1 VSPRSR
7 DLPWTPRRTRPRGW
21 RLPASLLVG
30 ALVCLLAPA
39 PASAADLDDALERA
53 ERQISLLEGKAAL
66 VGHEL
71 QRTTGRRTSVEV
83 FESRL
88 NDGQALMLLKD
99 YVQASLIFLELVDN
113 EANSDQPGFAD
124 ALYNLGE
131 ALFFN
136 KNFIDARHFYRR
148 VLEESRGKSYRRLAL
163 VRLMQIAL
171 RTNDFESLDG
181 YRARLISEAEG
192 TSPEGE
198 YLWGRTLMARGRL
211 DEAMRAFAAVVPG
224 QPFHLQ
230 ALYLSGVCLI
240 RQGKLESALA
250 IFDRLVQVEPRDS
263 AQRELVELG
272 HLARGRLQHDLGRP
286 LDALD
291 AYQAIE
297 HTSIYFDDALLETC
311 WTFIQLAEK
320 AENPEKR
327 NSWFLE
333 AFRAV
338 ELLELSTQDA
348 ALVPR
353 ANLMKAHLDE
363 KMGKFEEASEMFEK
377 ISSTYS
383 EVKKALDSQVSS
395 HEDPVRYFN
404 EVAGK
409 NLESFD
415 LSSYLPPLAVRW
427 MSRNDE
433 MAAALSVMRD
443 LDAGRRYV
451 QESRAL
457 LKSLDDLLASQSD
470 RVNLFTV
477 LREGAKRLFEVE
489 NARTLLERS
498 LAQMEQE
505 IIEAHVSVEERQ
517 ALTQAREARE
527 ALEAKLDGLPTTRRA
542 MESREARIRARIEA
556 LEVSVFQSGI
566 HLKGMKAQLTAM
578 EEWLRQN
585 EREFRGR
592 EEAVRD
598 FREEIRRGWAMA
610 NQLQGELDGLAA
622 QLESERTRA
631 GMDAGALAQ
640 EEALR
645 KQFDETCA
653 RERQLAEQIHG
664 RLGQEGAA
672 QIERVQAI
680 RLRTEKLRR
689 DGGQLRR
696 DLDARVD
703 IEADNLRAQADRE
716 RKNVDDYAAALDRLE
731 QESQG
736 LAGEVAFRALEEV
749 RHKFYQIVL
758 EADVGVL
765 DVAWGRKQRVTDN
778 IADLNKKQSAERKRL
793 YDEFKGV
800 LGEVE

>member
-1 VSPRSR
+1 VSPRTR
-7 DLPWTPRRTRPRGW
+7 DLPA
-21 RLPASLLVG
+21 LAPATLVCA

-39 PASAADLDDALERA
+39 LAAAADLDEALERA

-71 QRTTGRRTSVEV
+71 QRGTSRRTSVEV

-99 YVQASLIFLELVDN
+99 HVQASLIFLELVDN
-113 EANSDQPGFAD
+113 PDNVDQPGWAD

-136 KNFIDARHFYRR
+136 KNFLDARTYFRR
-148 VLEESRGKSYRRLAL
+148 VLEESSGKSYRRLAL

-171 RTNDFESLDG
+171 RTMDFESLDG
-181 YRARLISEAEG
+181 YRERLRREAEG
-192 TSPEGE
+192 ISPEGE

-211 DEAMRAFAAVVPG
+211 DEAMQAFAAVALG
-224 QPFHLQ
+224 QPFHMQ
-230 ALYLSGVCLI
+230 ALYLTGVCLI
-240 RQGKLESALA
+240 RQGKQAEALE
-250 IFDRLVQVEPRDS
+250 IYKRLVQIAPRDVT
-263 AQRELVELG
+263 QRELVELS
-272 HLARGRLQHDLGRP
+272 HLARGRLLHDLGRP
-286 LDALD
+286 IEALD
-291 AYQAIE
+291 AYQSIE

-311 WTFIQLAEK
+311 WTFVQLAEQAK
-320 AENPEKR
+320 KPRQR
-327 NSWFLE
+327 NRWLLE
-333 AFRAV
+333 AYRTV

-348 ALVPR
+348 ALLPR
-353 ANLMKAHLDE
+353 ANLMKAHLQE
-363 KMGKFEEASEMFEK
+363 KMGKFEEASEIFEK
-377 ISSTYS
+377 ISTTYA
-383 EVKKALDSQVSS
+383 EVKKALDAQVAS

-433 MAAALSVMRD
+433 MAAALGVMRD
-443 LDAGRRYV
+443 LDVGRRYV

-457 LKSLDDLLASQSD
+457 LKSLDELLANQAD

-477 LREGAKRLFEVE
+477 LREGAKRLVEVE
-489 NARTLLERS
+489 NARTLLERNLS
-498 LAQMEQE
+498 QVEQE

-517 ALTQAREARE
+517 ALREAREARE
-527 ALEAKLDGLPTTRRA
+527 ALESKLDGLPTTRKA
-542 MESREARIRARIEA
+542 MESREARIRARIEE
-556 LEVSVFQSGI
+556 LEVAVFQSGI
-566 HLKGMKAQLTAM
+566 HLKGMKAQLSAM

-622 QLESERTRA
+622 QLQGELVRA
-631 GMDAGALAQ
+631 GLDAGALSQ

-653 RERQLAEQIHG
+653 RERRLAEQIHG
-664 RLGQEGAA
+664 RLGKEGAA

-680 RLRTEKLRR
+680 RLRAEKLRR
-689 DGGQLRR
+689 DGIQLRR
-696 DLDARVD
+696 DLDGRVGV
-703 IEADNLRAQADRE
+703 EAERLRAQADRE
-716 RKNVDDYAAALDRLE
+716 RKNLDTFAAALDRLE
-731 QESQG
+731 AESQG

-765 DVAWGRKQRVTDN
+765 DVAWGRKQRVTDD
-778 IADLNKKQSAERKRL
+778 IAELNKKQSAERKRL

-800 LGEVE
+800 LGEVD